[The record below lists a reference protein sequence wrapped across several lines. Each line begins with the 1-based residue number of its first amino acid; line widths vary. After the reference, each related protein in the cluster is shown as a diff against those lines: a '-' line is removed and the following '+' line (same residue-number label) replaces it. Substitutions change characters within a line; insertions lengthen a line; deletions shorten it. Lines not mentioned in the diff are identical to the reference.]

1 MIQPFPVARA
11 SYQSPIIDRLRE
23 SGFELRIGRL
33 TLLCARNFGFC
44 WGVDKAVTMIHE
56 AIAANPGHRIWLLS
70 PIIHNPSVNRD
81 LAARGVR
88 FVKGGEAPG
97 ADPFAQVRPE
107 DLVVIPAFS
116 AEVEDQARLAAIGCT
131 VLDTT
136 CPWVERPHRR
146 TERLVADGYSLVIH
160 GKVGHDE
167 TRATCS
173 LIRSR
178 GGHYIVLSDLEE
190 ADILCAILSGEAPVG
205 ELARRFAGATSPG
218 FDPERHL
225 ERIGLV
231 NQTTMLASESREIA
245 GRIAA
250 AVTKRFGAA
259 ALKDRFRDFDT
270 ICSATQENQDAV
282 LELLGTPRL
291 DLMIVVGGYES
302 SNTHNLA
309 RIAAVQVPTF
319 HIEEASEITAA
330 AIHHLRLDRP
340 ERVTTQD
347 WLPAGEVVIGFTAG
361 ASTPDNKLG
370 EVIQRVVEIAGE
382 PIDALLKAVPAPES
396 SAGGSRV

>member
-1 MIQPFPVARA
+1 MVQVLPVARA
-11 SYQSPIIDRLRE
+11 SYRSPIIDRLRE
-23 SGFELRIGRL
+23 SGYELRVGRL
-33 TLLCARNFGFC
+33 ILRCARNFGFC

-56 AIAANPGHRIWLLS
+56 AIAAHPDRRIWLLS

-81 LAARGVR
+81 LAARGVQ
-88 FVKGGEAPG
+88 FLKGGG
-97 ADPFAQVRPE
+97 AIGGEDPFTRVSPD

-116 AEVEDQARLAAIGCT
+116 AEVEDTERLLAIGCT

-146 TERLVADGYSLVIH
+146 TERLVEEGFSLVIH

-178 GGHYIVLSDLEE
+178 GGHYVVILDLEE
-190 ADILCAILSGEAPVG
+190 ADLLCSAVRG
-205 ELARRFAGATSPG
+205 ELSRAEFLKRFARATSPG
-218 FDPERHL
+218 FDPGRQL
-225 ERIGLV
+225 QRIGLI

-245 GRIAA
+245 HRIAEAMA
-250 AVTKRFGAA
+250 ARVGTPQLR
-259 ALKDRFRDFDT
+259 DHFRDFDT

-282 LELLGTPRL
+282 LELLGSPDL

-309 RIAAVQVPTF
+309 RVAATRVPTF
-319 HIEEASEITAA
+319 HIEEASEIGPA
-330 AIHHLRLDRP
+330 AIHHQRLNRP
-340 ERVTTQD
+340 ERVTTEG
-347 WLPAGEVVIGFTAG
+347 WLPSGEVVIGFTAG

-370 EVIQRVVEIAGE
+370 EVIARVVEVAGE
-382 PIDALLKAVPAPES
+382 RVEVLLARS
-396 SAGGSRV
+396 LD